1 MIGGNNVA
9 ERARNRDKILQI
21 HEFCK
26 ASKERLH
33 NLLTVDEEEGYEE
46 EK

>member
-1 MIGGNNVA
+1 MIGGNNVS

-21 HEFCK
+21 HDFCK
-26 ASKERLH
+26 TSKEKLN
-33 NLLTVDEEEGYEE
+33 NLLTVDEEEGYDE